1 MILDTNAISALSFR
15 DADLVELI
23 GAAPRIAIPF
33 VCVAEYR
40 FGILGSTK
48 KVELKRFLEKLTEKW
63 PVLFPDMA
71 TLSLYAEICVQLKTA
86 GTPIPSNDIW
96 IAALVRQA
104 KMPLV
109 SKDQH
114 FDRVPQIHRVSW

>member
-15 DADLVELI
+15 DAGLVDLI
-23 GAAPRIAIPF
+23 GKAPQIAIPF
-33 VCVAEYR
+33 VCIAEYR
-40 FGILGSTK
+40 FGILGSSK
-48 KVELKRFLEKLTEKW
+48 KVVLNQFLEKLTEKW

-71 TLSLYAEICVQLKTA
+71 TLSLYAEICAQLKTA

-109 SKDQH
+109 SRDQH
-114 FDRVPQIHRVSW
+114 FDQVLRIHRVSW